1 MATGEDVSEF
11 DRVIRGGVVVTGS
24 DSVRADVGIRGETIA
39 AVGLDLDT
47 SGAQV
52 TDAGGLLVIPGG
64 IDSHC
69 HIEQL
74 EPDGSSYEDSFT
86 HASAACF
93 AGGTTSVITFAAQ
106 FKGQR
111 LGPVVAEYHRRAQRG
126 MVDYSF
132 HQIINDPF
140 DAVIMHDVPEVVAS
154 GIRSLKVFLTYD
166 DVRLDDR
173 QYLRV
178 LAAARRAG
186 ALVTV
191 HAENY
196 DAIGWLTEAL
206 LKSGMT
212 APKYHA
218 WARPTV
224 IEREA
229 THRAIALAEL
239 VDQPIQIFHVSGPE
253 PAAEIAQARA
263 RGLKVWGET
272 CPQYLLLQAADM
284 DRPGF
289 EGAKFICS
297 PAPRS
302 TVESDGL
309 WDAIRAG
316 TLGVISSDH
325 SGHSFA
331 KEGVGKRRH
340 GTDVPF
346 TRIPNGVPGL
356 AARLPIVFSEGVSK
370 GRIDVQA
377 FVRLT
382 ATNPAKLFGLYP
394 RKGTITPGADA
405 DLVLWD
411 PSKTVTITN
420 RLMQHAIDYT
430 PYEGLEVTGW
440 PAMAI
445 ARGRLV
451 MKDDVVTAEPGSARF
466 LARGPYD
473 MIKPRGVLPN
483 GFDAA
488 SVMI

>member
-1 MATGEDVSEF
+1 VGEDVSEF
-11 DRVIRGGVVVTGS
+11 DRVIRGGLVVTGS

-39 AVGLDLDT
+39 AVGLDLDA
-47 SGAQV
+47 SGAEV
-52 TDAGGLLVIPGG
+52 IDAGGLLVIPGG
-64 IDSHC
+64 VDTHC

-74 EPDGSSYEDSFT
+74 EPDGSSYEDSFA

-111 LGPVVAEYHRRAQRG
+111 LGPVVAEYHRRAERG

-140 DAVIMHDVPEVVAS
+140 DEVITHDVPDVVAS

-196 DAIGWLTEAL
+196 DAIAWLTEAL
-206 LKSGMT
+206 LKSGLT

-272 CPQYLLLQAADM
+272 CPQYLVLQAADM

-297 PAPRS
+297 PAPRG
-302 TVESDGL
+302 TVESEGL

-316 TLGVISSDH
+316 TIEVVSSDH

-331 KEGVGKRRH
+331 KEGIGKRRN

-370 GRIDVQA
+370 GRIDVQT

-394 RKGTITPGADA
+394 RKGTIAPGADA

-440 PAMAI
+440 PIATI
-445 ARGRLV
+445 ARGRMV
-451 MKDDVVTAEPGSARF
+451 MRDDRVTAEPGSARF

-483 GFDAA
+483 AFDAA
-488 SVMI
+488 AVMI

>member
-1 MATGEDVSEF
+1 MPNF
-11 DRVIRGGVVVTGS
+11 DRVIRGGMIVTGS
-24 DSVRADVGIRGETIA
+24 DTIRGDIGITGETIA
-39 AVGLDLDT
+39 AVGLDLPAD
-47 SGAQV
+47 GAAV
-52 TDAGGLLVIPGG
+52 TDAGGLLILPGG
-64 IDSHC
+64 VDSHC

-74 EPDGSSYEDSFT
+74 EPDGSAYEDSFA

-111 LGPVVAEYHRRAQRG
+111 LRPVLEEYHRRAAAG
-126 MVDYSF
+126 MVDYAF

-140 DAVIMHDVPEVVAS
+140 DVVVEEDIPAVVAS
-154 GIRSLKVFLTYD
+154 GVRSLKVFLTYD

-206 LKSGMT
+206 LKAGMT

-253 PAAEIAQARA
+253 PAAEIAAAQA

-272 CPQYLLLQAADM
+272 CPQYLVLQASDM

-297 PAPRS
+297 PAPRGPADS
-302 TVESDGL
+302 EGL
-309 WDAIRAG
+309 WAAIRAG
-316 TLGVISSDH
+316 TMEIISSDH
-325 SGHSFA
+325 
-331 KEGVGKRRH
+331 
-340 GTDVPF
+340 
-346 TRIPNGVPGL
+346 
-356 AARLPIVFSEGVSK
+356 AA
-370 GRIDVQA
+370 
-377 FVRLT
+377 T
-382 ATNPAKLFGLYP
+382 A
-394 RKGTITPGADA
+394 
-405 DLVLWD
+405 
-411 PSKTVTITN
+411 S
-420 RLMQHAIDYT
+420 
-430 PYEGLEVTGW
+430 
-440 PAMAI
+440 I
-445 ARGRLV
+445 AR
-451 MKDDVVTAEPGSARF
+451 AP
-466 LARGPYD
+466 
-473 MIKPRGVLPN
+473 
-483 GFDAA
+483 A
-488 SVMI
+488 SG

>member
-1 MATGEDVSEF
+1 MSEF
-11 DRVIRGGVVVTGS
+11 DRVIRGGLVVTGC
-24 DSVRADVGIRGETIA
+24 DTIRADVGIKGEIITA
-39 AVGLDLDT
+39 LGLGLDT
-47 SGAQV
+47 SGATV
-52 TDAGGLLVIPGG
+52 IEADGLLVLPGG
-64 IDSHC
+64 IDTHC

-74 EPDGSSYEDSFT
+74 EPDGSAYEDSFA

-93 AGGTTSVITFAAQ
+93 AGGTTSVITFAVQ

-111 LGPVVAEYHRRAQRG
+111 LGPELAEYHRRAARG

-132 HQIINDPF
+132 HQIINDPS
-140 DAVIMHDVPEVVAS
+140 DAVITEDVPAIVAS

-166 DVRLDDR
+166 DVRVDDR

-196 DAIGWLTEAL
+196 DAIAWLTEAL
-206 LKSGMT
+206 LKSGLT

-218 WARPTV
+218 WGRPTV

-253 PAAEIAQARA
+253 PAAEIARAQA
-263 RGLKVWGET
+263 RGLRVWGET
-272 CPQYLLLQAADM
+272 CPQYLVLQAADI

-297 PAPRS
+297 PAPRGKA
-302 TVESDGL
+302 ESEGL
-309 WDAIRAG
+309 WAAIRAG
-316 TLGVISSDH
+316 TIDIISSDH
-325 SGHSFA
+325 SGHSFG

-370 GRIDVQA
+370 GRIDVQT

-382 ATNPAKLFGLYP
+382 AANPAKLFGLYP
-394 RKGTITPGADA
+394 RKGLVAPGADA

-411 PSKTVTITN
+411 AEKSVTITN

-430 PYEGLEVTGW
+430 PYEGLAVKGW
-440 PAMAI
+440 PVMTL
-445 ARGRLV
+445 ARGRVV
-451 MKDDVVTAEPGSARF
+451 MEDDVVSAEPGSARF
-466 LARGPYD
+466 LPRGPYD
-473 MIKPRGVLPN
+473 FIKPRGVFPN
-483 GFDAA
+483 GFDASA
-488 SVMI
+488 VMI